1 MCAITARS
9 HSETS
14 GAVPTP
20 GAAGRRTIGEMILD
34 AAAVHTGVALQD
46 VVGSEAISYEEL
58 GSVASE
64 LARGLISLGIEPG
77 DRVAILG
84 STSVAWTLADC
95 GALCAGAVVTPI
107 YHTNSP
113 VECAHVLSNSDARI
127 VFCENAEQLA
137 KVEQVRGQ
145 CSALEQIV
153 LFGPGEGDTP
163 TLDELRRRGREVR
176 PEVVSERLAR
186 ISPDDVAT
194 LVYTSGTSG
203 PPKGCGLTHRNLL
216 WAARA
221 YLQTLGVDDRAC
233 VYQFL
238 PLAHVMAREIQFAVL
253 SVGARMT
260 YWTGDSTRV
269 LDELSYA
276 APTHFPSVPR
286 TFEKIY
292 GAAMARLEDRS
303 TAQRRLFNWALWT
316 GVRARQSLRSGQL
329 PPPLI
334 DLLYRIAQ
342 PLALGKVGG
351 MFGPNLQVALVGAAP
366 VGKELLE
373 FFDACGVLILEAYG
387 LTETC
392 AAATLNVPDAVRFG
406 TVGKPLPGTE
416 VSVASDGEILLRG
429 PQVFK
434 GYHKNPEASE
444 EAFTPG
450 GWFRTGDLGSIDREG
465 FLSITGRKK
474 ELIITSSGKN
484 IAPLNI
490 ESRLRESPY
499 LGEAVI
505 YADRRPYVV
514 AMVTLDQQE
523 STSLAARLGTPADP
537 ATLAADPRVHAEVQK
552 NVDAVNA
559 QLAGIEQVKRFAIL
573 DHGLS
578 QAAGELTPTLKV
590 KREVVYDRY
599 AAVFAGLYEEDQR

>member
-1 MCAITARS
+1 
-9 HSETS
+9 
-14 GAVPTP
+14 
-20 GAAGRRTIGEMILD
+20 MILD
-34 AAAVHTGVALQD
+34 AAEVRTGVALES
-46 VVGSEAISYEEL
+46 VGGSEMVSYPEL
-58 GSVASE
+58 GTVSSE
-64 LARGLISLGIEPG
+64 LARGLISLGIEHG

-95 GALCAGAVVTPI
+95 GAMCAGAVVTPI

-113 VECAHVLSNSDARI
+113 VECAHVLSDSDARI
-127 VFCENAEQLA
+127 VLCENTDQMA
-137 KVEQVRGQ
+137 KIEQVRGQ
-145 CSALEQIV
+145 CPALEQIV
-153 LFGPGEGDTP
+153 LVVPGDGETL
-163 TLDELRRRGREVR
+163 TLDEVRRRGREVR
-176 PEVVSERLAR
+176 PEVVPERLER

-203 PPKGCGLTHRNLL
+203 LPKGCRLTHRNLL
-216 WAARA
+216 WAAQA
-221 YLQTLGVDDRAC
+221 YLQTLGVDDRAS

-238 PLAHVMAREIQFAVL
+238 PLAHVMAREIEFAVL
-253 SVGARMT
+253 SVGARLS
-260 YWTGDSTRV
+260 YWAGDANQV
-269 LDELSYA
+269 LDELA
-276 APTHFPSVPR
+276 QAGPTHFPSVPR
-286 TFEKIY
+286 TFEKIH
-292 GAAMARLEDRS
+292 GAVMARLEDGPS
-303 TAQRRLFNWALWT
+303 AQRRLFEWALWT
-316 GVRARQSLRSGQL
+316 GARTRRSLRARKL

-366 VGKELLE
+366 VGKDLLE

-406 TVGKPLPGTE
+406 TVGKPLPGSE
-416 VSVASDGEILLRG
+416 VSIASDGEILLRG

-434 GYHKNPEASE
+434 GYHKNPEATD
-444 EAFTPG
+444 EAFTPD

-474 ELIITSSGKN
+474 EIIVTSSGKN

-490 ESRLRESPY
+490 ESQLRESPY
-499 LGEAVI
+499 LDEAVI

-514 AMVTLDQQE
+514 AMVTLDQEE
-523 STSLAARLGTPADP
+523 SAKLAARLGIAADP
-537 ATLAADPRVHAEVQK
+537 ATLAADPRVHAAVQK
-552 NVDAVNA
+552 DVDAVNS
-559 QLAGIEQVKRFAIL
+559 QLARVEQVKRFAIL

-578 QAAGELTPTLKV
+578 QAAGEMTPTLKV
-590 KREVVYDRY
+590 KRYVVYDRY
-599 AAVFAGLYEEDQR
+599 AGVFASLYEDDQP

>member
-1 MCAITARS
+1 
-9 HSETS
+9 
-14 GAVPTP
+14 
-20 GAAGRRTIGEMILD
+20 MILD
-34 AAAVHTGVALQD
+34 AAEVRAGVALES
-46 VVGSEAISYEEL
+46 VGGSEVVSYPEL
-58 GSVASE
+58 GIVSSE

-84 STSVAWTLADC
+84 STSVAWTLTDC
-95 GALCAGAVVTPI
+95 GAMCAGSVVTPI

-113 VECAHVLSNSDARI
+113 VECAHVLSDSDARI
-127 VFCENAEQLA
+127 VFCQNADQMA
-137 KVEQVRGQ
+137 KIEQVRGQ
-145 CSALEQIV
+145 CPALEQIV
-153 LFGPGEGDTP
+153 LFAPGDGETL
-163 TLDELRRRGREVR
+163 TLDEVRRRGREVR
-176 PEVVSERLAR
+176 PEVVLERLER

-194 LVYTSGTSG
+194 IVYTSGTSG
-203 PPKGCGLTHRNLL
+203 LPKGCRLTHRNLL
-216 WAARA
+216 WAAQA
-221 YLQTLGVDDRAC
+221 YLQTLGVDGRAS

-253 SVGARMT
+253 SVGARLS
-260 YWTGDSTRV
+260 YWAGDANHV
-269 LDELSYA
+269 LDELAQAS
-276 APTHFPSVPR
+276 PTHFPSVPR
-286 TFEKIY
+286 TFEKIH
-292 GAAMARLEDRS
+292 GAVMARLEDGPS
-303 TAQRRLFNWALWT
+303 AQRRLFEWALWT
-316 GVRARQSLRSGQL
+316 GARTRRSLRARKL

-366 VGKELLE
+366 VGKDLLE

-406 TVGKPLPGTE
+406 TVGKPLPGSE
-416 VSVASDGEILLRG
+416 VSIASDGEILLRG

-434 GYHKNPEASE
+434 GYHKNPEATE
-444 EAFTPG
+444 EAFTPE

-474 ELIITSSGKN
+474 EIIVTSSGKN

-490 ESRLRESPY
+490 ESQLRESPY
-499 LGEAVI
+499 LDEAVI

-514 AMVTLDQQE
+514 AMVTLDQEE
-523 STSLAARLGTPADP
+523 SAKLAARLGIAADP
-537 ATLAADPRVHAEVQK
+537 ATLAADPRVHAAVQK
-552 NVDAVNA
+552 DVDAVNSE
-559 QLAGIEQVKRFAIL
+559 LARVEQVKRFAIL

-578 QAAGELTPTLKV
+578 QAAGEMTPTLKV
-590 KREVVYDRY
+590 KRYVVYDRY
-599 AAVFAGLYEEDQR
+599 AGVFASLYEDDQP

>member
-1 MCAITARS
+1 
-9 HSETS
+9 
-14 GAVPTP
+14 
-20 GAAGRRTIGEMILD
+20 MILD
-34 AAAVHTGVALQD
+34 AAEVRAGVALES
-46 VVGSEAISYEEL
+46 VGGSEVVSYAEL
-58 GSVASE
+58 GSVSSE

-95 GALCAGAVVTPI
+95 GAICAGSVVTPI

-113 VECAHVLSNSDARI
+113 VECAHVLSDSDARI
-127 VFCENAEQLA
+127 VFCENADQMA

-145 CSALEQIV
+145 CPALEQIV
-153 LFGPGEGDTP
+153 LFAPGDGETL
-163 TLDELRRRGREVR
+163 TLDDVRRRGRELR
-176 PEVVSERLAR
+176 PEVVPERLER

-203 PPKGCGLTHRNLL
+203 LPKGCRLTHRNLL

-221 YLQTLGVDDRAC
+221 YLQTLGVDDRAS

-253 SVGARMT
+253 SVGARMI
-260 YWTGDSTRV
+260 YWAGEANQV
-269 LDELSYA
+269 LDELA
-276 APTHFPSVPR
+276 QAGPTHFPSVPR
-286 TFEKIY
+286 TFEKIH
-292 GAAMARLEDRS
+292 GAVMARLEDGPS
-303 TAQRRLFNWALWT
+303 AQRRLFEWALWT
-316 GVRARQSLRSGQL
+316 GARTRQSLRARKL
-329 PPPLI
+329 PPPSI

-366 VGKELLE
+366 VGKDLLE

-392 AAATLNVPDAVRFG
+392 AAATLNVPHAVRFG
-406 TVGKPLPGTE
+406 TVGKPLPGSE
-416 VSVASDGEILLRG
+416 VSIASDGEILLRG

-434 GYHKNPEASE
+434 GYHNNPEATE
-444 EAFTPG
+444 EAFTPE

-474 ELIITSSGKN
+474 EIIVTSNGKN

-490 ESRLRESPY
+490 ESQLRESPY
-499 LGEAVI
+499 LDEAVI

-514 AMVTLDQQE
+514 AMVTLNQE
-523 STSLAARLGTPADP
+523 ESAKLAARLGIAADP
-537 ATLAADPRVHAEVQK
+537 ATLAADPRVHAAVQK
-552 NVDAVNA
+552 DVDAVNS
-559 QLAGIEQVKRFAIL
+559 QLARVEQVKRFAIL

-578 QAAGELTPTLKV
+578 QAAGEMTPTLKV
-590 KREVVYDRY
+590 KRYVVYDRY
-599 AAVFAGLYEEDQR
+599 AGVFASLYEDDQP